1 MVDRAKK
8 VKLVLMCV
16 FCVSKIQI
24 HPGLGWRD
32 FVTQLTVP
40 SAGLCGQTLP
50 CSLFLLV
57 CWIRQR
63 HLSMEDLV
71 A

>member
-40 SAGLCGQTLP
+40 SAGLCGLWANS
-50 CSLFLLV
+50 SLLIISTRML
-57 CWIRQR
+57 
-63 HLSMEDLV
+63 D
-71 A
+71 